1 MDVYKS
7 SYMVVGFLEK
17 SVDWARHKCP
27 LSVLTSVRILKAG

>member
-7 SYMVVGFLEK
+7 SYMVVGFLEN